1 MSHNYARCLDHGC
14 ASCSAYGDGYSRGK
28 DKSLFECALAVIHW
42 QSNPECQC
50 SACSALKSVP
60 LPTYGHDD

>member
-1 MSHNYARCLDHGC
+1 MSHNYSGC
-14 ASCSAYGDGYSRGK
+14 QYEVCALCDAYGDGYSNGK

-42 QSNPECQC
+42 QSNPGCRC

-60 LPTYGHDD
+60 LRTDGRE